1 MVHGARWLATTKAS
15 IRYKFLTIV
24 FVTLMSSAVVLSTV
38 VAVSEGRMLNRSLET
53 KGQSFASYVA
63 LLSEDPLVTRDTV
76 QLDNIVSVANKD
88 EDIVFT
94 VIYDADGKLLTSQFA
109 GVNYR
114 SPRLQS
120 MLEDMPKDGEFE
132 SIIEHIRSHHSDVV
146 TEITVP
152 VVSGAYTIGKVV
164 TCLSRHNIQ
173 QEIKQ
178 IVLSVLFLNVIV
190 ALVLAGVLFAVSRK
204 LIFDPIADL
213 AKAIA
218 RLAKGDLSTRI
229 TSNAT
234 GEVLALFNGFNTMAE
249 DLNLSTVSKDY
260 FDNILSSMTN
270 TLIVVSLDNRIVK
283 VNMATCALLGYTEQ
297 ELVGQSFDMVGGG
310 LAIQAAWK
318 KDTPD
323 NHHHIGNIEDSYRAK
338 TGQHVPVL
346 LSASAMYDADKNFRG
361 MVYVAQDIT
370 ALKKIE
376 HSLKEAKNIAEA
388 ASNAKTLFL
397 AHMSHEIRTPMNGI
411 LGMTELL
418 LGTPLTAQQKRF
430 VDAAYHSGK
439 NLLDIIN
446 AILDFSKIEAGK
458 LELELTDF
466 NLRQMVE
473 DIGFLFATQAA
484 AKTIHLTCLLPNELP
499 VALRA
504 DQVRLRQVLTNLIGN
519 AIKFTQEGEVRLEI
533 QLTAETQDT
542 VRLRFEVR
550 DTGIGISQEAQQ
562 RIFDAFAQA
571 DTTTTRRFGGTG
583 LGLTISRLLIEAMGG
598 QLQVS
603 STPGSGSSF
612 WFEVVLGK
620 QRADAR
626 VLKDASVAEPPSPVP
641 QHLLKGCV
649 LVAEDHPV
657 NQELVLAMLGKIG
670 VEAVI
675 CSNGCEALVA
685 LEGAHFDAILMDC
698 QMPEMDGFA
707 ATAAIRT
714 REQSS
719 TRPGHIPIIALTA
732 NALSSDRDR
741 CLAAGMDDYLSK
753 PFTHDQLRTTLM
765 RWLALS
771 QQETPEQAKSPEPS
785 PGSTQENGT
794 LNISAL
800 KAIRQLD
807 PQGKKGLLAKVV
819 RSYLT
824 DADQRL
830 DKLQAAVQASDAQML
845 RKVAHAMKSASANVG
860 ADRLAAQFKELE
872 ALAQTA
878 KAVPG
883 DMLPEGVQVLVS
895 SLVAEYDQVAKA
907 LQALEEM
914 G

>member
-1 MVHGARWLATTKAS
+1 MAHGARWQVKTTSS

-24 FVTLMSSAVVLSTV
+24 FGILIVSAVVLSTV
-38 VAVSEGRMLNRSLET
+38 VAISEGRMLSRSLET

-114 SPRLQS
+114 SPRLQV
-120 MLEDMPKDGEFE
+120 MLEDMPKNGELE

-146 TEITVP
+146 TEIVVP
-152 VVSGAYTIGKVV
+152 VVSGAYTIGRVV
-164 TCLSRHNIQ
+164 TCLSRYNIQ
-173 QEIKQ
+173 QEIRN
-178 IVLSVLFLNVIV
+178 IVLSVLLLNVVV
-190 ALVLAGVLFAVSRK
+190 ALVLALVLFTVSRK
-204 LIFDPIADL
+204 LIFDPIANL
-213 AKAIA
+213 AIAIA

-229 TSNAT
+229 TSKAT
-234 GEVLALFNGFNTMAE
+234 GEVLALFKGFNTMAE
-249 DLNLSTVSKDY
+249 DLNLTTVSKDY

-297 ELVGQSFDMVGGG
+297 ELVGQPFDMV
-310 LAIQAAWK
+310 ASEPNNRQV
-318 KDTPD
+318 D
-323 NHHHIGNIEDSYRAK
+323 NIEDIYRAK
-338 TGQHVPVL
+338 TGQKVPVL
-346 LSASAMYDADKNFRG
+346 LSASVMHDADQNLCG

-370 ALKKIE
+370 ALKEIE
-376 HSLKEAKNIAEA
+376 RSLKEAKDIAES
-388 ASNAKTLFL
+388 ASKAKTLFL

-473 DIGFLFATQAA
+473 DIGSLFATQAA
-484 AKTIHLTCLLPNELP
+484 AKAIHLMCLLPDELP
-499 VALRA
+499 VALHA

-519 AIKFTQEGEVRLEI
+519 AIKFTQEGEVSLEI
-533 QLTAETQDT
+533 QLTAQTQDT
-542 VRLRFEVR
+542 ARLRFEVR

-571 DTTTTRRFGGTG
+571 DNTTTRRFGGTG
-583 LGLTISRLLIEAMGG
+583 LGLSISRLLIGAMGG

-603 STPGSGSSF
+603 SAPGSGSRF

-620 QRADAR
+620 QCADAR
-626 VLKDASVAEPPSPVP
+626 VLEDSRFASQQSPAAP
-641 QHLLKGCV
+641 HLLKGRV

-657 NQELVLAMLGKIG
+657 NQELVMAMLEKIG

-675 CSNGCEALVA
+675 CGNGREALVA
-685 LEGAHFDAILMDC
+685 LDALERRAHFDVILMDC
-698 QMPEMDGFA
+698 QMPEMDGFT
-707 ATAAIRT
+707 ATAAIRAK
-714 REQSS
+714 EQNSAH
-719 TRPGHIPIIALTA
+719 PAHIPIIALTA

-753 PFTHDQLRTTLM
+753 PFTQDQLCTTLA
-765 RWLALS
+765 RWLAPSS
-771 QQETPEQAKSPEPS
+771 QQEAPEP
-785 PGSTQENGT
+785 PKPSTPSLVRTQDNGT
-794 LNISAL
+794 LNVSAL

-807 PQGKKGLLAKVV
+807 PQGEKGLLAKVV
-819 RSYLT
+819 RSYLR
-824 DADQRL
+824 DANQRL
-830 DKLQAAVQASDAQML
+830 NDLQAAVQASDAQML

-860 ADRLAAQFKELE
+860 ADRLAARFKELE
-872 ALAQTA
+872 ALAQAA
-878 KAVPG
+878 KAAPG
-883 DMLPEGVQVLVS
+883 EMLPEGAQALVT
-895 SLVAEYDQVAKA
+895 SLMAEYDQVAQA